1 MKKIFTIL
9 LSLATVTT
17 ALAGGPMTNTNQ
29 SAAFLR
35 SIARGTTLDT
45 DAVYNNPAG
54 TVFMEDGWHLGINN
68 QMAKQTRTITSS
80 FAPFNMGINNMSLLQ
95 LDDKGYMQ
103 YLPKE
108 FTGEVFSP
116 LVPSVHLT
124 WKKNRWAVMLGMGV
138 NGGGGSLEF
147 NDGLGSFERQFAVLP
162 MGMQQLGVNAT
173 KYGMDMY
180 LKGSSQTLAFNA
192 GVAFRITDWLS
203 AAAMVRYSTS
213 SNAYE
218 GYMKNISVLV
228 GNKLTPAS
236 AIFGNAFSQLQ
247 NQLTGLQAQYEQV
260 VGAYG
265 ADSEAAQQLAAGM
278 QQVGEAMTTVG
289 TNAVKTADHILDVKQ
304 TGYSIS
310 PVLALYF
317 QKGKWA
323 ASAKYEFK
331 MATELEIESAEVSA
345 NDAVINALFPNGAK
359 VKAETPALLALA
371 ASRECG
377 PVKIT
382 AEYHLFFDKD
392 AENSFS
398 SCIEGNTMEYLL
410 GAEWQISK
418 KWLVSCGAQRTQL
431 NMNENAY
438 SDMNYSISSWST
450 AIGAAYQV
458 CDMIRINVG
467 LMPTFYDEATA
478 VGKDSNGIDFKDVY
492 NRTSMAWGIGLDFK
506 F

>member
-17 ALAGGPMTNTNQ
+17 AMAGGPMTNTNQ

-54 TVFMEDGWHLGINN
+54 TAFMEDGWHLGIND
-68 QMAKQTRTITSS
+68 QMAKQTRTINST
-80 FAPFNMGINNMSLLQ
+80 FAPFAMGAANNGQAS
-95 LDDKGYMQ
+95 
-103 YLPKE
+103 KE
-108 FTGEVFSP
+108 FKGEVFSP
-116 LVPSVHLT
+116 VIPSVHLT
-124 WKKNRWAVMLGMGV
+124 WKKNRWAIMLGMGV

-147 NDGLGSFERQFAVLP
+147 EGGLGSFERQFSVLP
-162 MGMQQLGVNAT
+162 VGVSNLGQAFGLSANQ
-173 KYGMDMY
+173 YNMDMY

-203 AAAMVRYSTS
+203 AAAMVRYSTT

-218 GYMKNISVLV
+218 GYMKNIQINPTCAAL
-228 GNKLTPAS
+228 GLNGAMMS
-236 AIFGNAFSQLQ
+236 APQFF
-247 NQLTGLQAQYEQV
+247 QA
-260 VGAYG
+260 VGAKLG
-265 ADSEAAQQLAAGM
+265 AMNPQLAAAAT
-278 QQVGEAMTTVG
+278 QYAALTS
-289 TNAVKTADHILDVKQ
+289 DHILDVEQ
-304 TGYSIS
+304 TGNSIS

-331 MATELEIESAEVSA
+331 MGTELEIKSAEVSA
-345 NDAVINALFPNGAK
+345 KDPVINGIFADGSK

-371 ASRECG
+371 ASRQCG

-382 AEYHLFFDKD
+382 AEYHLYFDKD

-398 SCIEGNTMEYLL
+398 SCIEGNTMEYLV

-418 KWLVSCGAQRTQL
+418 KWLVSCGVQRTQL
-431 NMNENAY
+431 DMNENAY
-438 SDMNYSISSWST
+438 SDMNFSTPSWST
-450 AIGAAYQV
+450 GIGAAYQV
-458 CDMIRINVG
+458 CDLLRINLGV
-467 LMPTFYDEATA
+467 MPTFYEEVTSK
-478 VGKDSNGIDFKDVY
+478 GQDSNGIDFTDLY
-492 NRTSMAWGIGLDFK
+492 DRTSMAWGIGLDFK

>member
-35 SIARGTTLDT
+35 HIARGTTLDT

-54 TVFMEDGWHLGINN
+54 TVFMEDGWHLGLNN
-68 QMAKQTRTITSS
+68 QMAKQTRTITST
-80 FAPFNMGINNMSLLQ
+80 FAPFAMGAGNNGQ
-95 LDDKGYMQ
+95 VT
-103 YLPKE
+103 KE
-108 FTGEVFSP
+108 FEGEVFSP
-116 LVPSVHLT
+116 VIPSVHLT

-147 NDGLGSFERQFAVLP
+147 DNGLGSFERQFSVLP
-162 MGMQQLGVNAT
+162 TGVSNLG
-173 KYGMDMY
+173 KEYGLSANQYAMDMY

-218 GYMKNISVLV
+218 GYIKNIQINPTCAALGLNGAMMSAPAFFQAVDA
-228 GNKLTPAS
+228 KLG
-236 AIFGNAFSQLQ
+236 AINPTIDAAADQYAA
-247 NQLTGLQAQYEQV
+247 LT
-260 VGAYG
+260 
-265 ADSEAAQQLAAGM
+265 S
-278 QQVGEAMTTVG
+278 
-289 TNAVKTADHILDVKQ
+289 DHILDVKQ

-331 MATELEIESAEVSA
+331 MATELEIESASA
-345 NDAVINALFPNGAK
+345 EDKVINGIFPNGAK

-382 AEYHLFFDKD
+382 AEYHLYFDKD
-392 AENSFS
+392 AKNSFS
-398 SCIEGNTMEYLL
+398 PCITGNTMEYLA

-418 KWLVSCGAQRTQL
+418 RWLVSCGVQRTQL
-431 NMNENAY
+431 DMDENAY

-450 AIGAAYQV
+450 GIGAAFQA
-458 CDMIRINVG
+458 CDLLRINVG
-467 LMPTFYDEATA
+467 VMPTFYDEATA

>member
-17 ALAGGPMTNTNQ
+17 AMAGGPMTNTNQ

-54 TVFMEDGWHLGINN
+54 TAFMEDGWHLGIND
-68 QMAKQTRTITSS
+68 QMAKQTRTINST
-80 FAPFNMGINNMSLLQ
+80 FAPFAMGAANNGQAS
-95 LDDKGYMQ
+95 
-103 YLPKE
+103 KE
-108 FTGEVFSP
+108 FKGEVFSP
-116 LVPSVHLT
+116 VIPSVHLT

-147 NDGLGSFERQFAVLP
+147 EGGLGSFERQFSVLP
-162 MGMQQLGVNAT
+162 VGVSNLGQAFGLSANQ
-173 KYGMDMY
+173 YNMDMY

-203 AAAMVRYSTS
+203 AAAMVRYSTT

-218 GYMKNISVLV
+218 GYMKHIQINPTCAAL
-228 GNKLTPAS
+228 GLNGAMMS
-236 AIFGNAFSQLQ
+236 APQFF
-247 NQLTGLQAQYEQV
+247 QA
-260 VGAYG
+260 VGAKLG
-265 ADSEAAQQLAAGM
+265 AMNPQLAAAAT
-278 QQVGEAMTTVG
+278 QYAALTS
-289 TNAVKTADHILDVKQ
+289 DHILDVEQ
-304 TGYSIS
+304 TGNSIS

-331 MATELEIESAEVSA
+331 MGTELEIKSAEVSA
-345 NDAVINALFPNGAK
+345 KDPVINGIFADGSK

-371 ASRECG
+371 ASRQCG

-382 AEYHLFFDKD
+382 AEYHLYFDKD

-398 SCIEGNTMEYLL
+398 SCIEGNTMEYLV

-418 KWLVSCGAQRTQL
+418 KWLVSCGVQRTQL
-431 NMNENAY
+431 DMNENAY
-438 SDMNYSISSWST
+438 SDMNFSTPSWST
-450 AIGAAYQV
+450 GIGAAYQV
-458 CDMIRINVG
+458 CDLLRINLGV
-467 LMPTFYDEATA
+467 MPTFYEEVTSK
-478 VGKDSNGIDFKDVY
+478 GQDSNGIDFTDLY
-492 NRTSMAWGIGLDFK
+492 DRTSMAWGIGLDFK

>member
-17 ALAGGPMTNTNQ
+17 AMAGGPMTNTNQ

-35 SIARGTTLDT
+35 HIARGTTLDT

-54 TVFMEDGWHLGINN
+54 TVFMEDGWHLGLND
-68 QMAKQTRTITSS
+68 QMAKQTRTITST
-80 FAPFNMGINNMSLLQ
+80 FAPFAMGAGNNGQ
-95 LDDKGYMQ
+95 AT
-103 YLPKE
+103 KE
-108 FTGEVFSP
+108 LEGEVFSP
-116 LVPSVHLT
+116 LIPSVHLT

-147 NDGLGSFERQFAVLP
+147 DNGLGSFERQFSVLP
-162 MGMQQLGVNAT
+162 VGVSNLGQAFGLSANQYA
-173 KYGMDMY
+173 MDMY

-203 AAAMVRYSTS
+203 AAAMVRYSTT

-218 GYMKNISVLV
+218 GHMKNIQFNPTAAALGYNGSMVS
-228 GNKLTPAS
+228 AS
-236 AIFGNAFSQLQ
+236 KFFMDAATALNGMADKMEAAGNAQM
-247 NQLTGLQAQYEQV
+247 
-260 VGAYG
+260 
-265 ADSEAAQQLAAGM
+265 AATLRGVAN
-278 QQVGEAMTTVG
+278 EKLLPNTV
-289 TNAVKTADHILDVKQ
+289 TTADHILDVEQ

-317 QKGKWA
+317 QKGKWS

-331 MATELEIESAEVSA
+331 MATELEIKSAEVSA
-345 NDAVINALFPNGAK
+345 KDPVINGIFADGSK

-371 ASRECG
+371 ASRQCG
-377 PVKIT
+377 PVKVT
-382 AEYHLFFDKD
+382 AEYHLYFDKD
-392 AENSFS
+392 AQNSFS
-398 SCIEGNTMEYLL
+398 SCIEGNTMEYIL

-450 AIGAAYQV
+450 GIGAAYQV
-458 CDMIRINVG
+458 CDLLRINVG
-467 LMPTFYDEATA
+467 VMPTFYDEATA
-478 VGKDSNGIDFKDVY
+478 VGQDSNGIDFKDVY

>member
-17 ALAGGPMTNTNQ
+17 AMAGGPMTNTNQ

-35 SIARGTTLDT
+35 HIARGTTLDT

-54 TVFMEDGWHLGINN
+54 TVFMEDGWHLGLNN
-68 QMAKQTRTITSS
+68 QMAKQTRTITST
-80 FAPFNMGINNMSLLQ
+80 FAPFAMGAGNNGQ
-95 LDDKGYMQ
+95 VT
-103 YLPKE
+103 KE
-108 FTGEVFSP
+108 FEGEVFSP
-116 LVPSVHLT
+116 VIPSVHLT

-147 NDGLGSFERQFAVLP
+147 DNGLGSFERQFSVLP
-162 MGMQQLGVNAT
+162 GSITAMGAQFGQLDPAFADI
-173 KYGMDMY
+173 KASQYSMDMY

-203 AAAMVRYSTS
+203 AAAMVRYSTT

-218 GYMKNISVLV
+218 GHMKNIQINPTCAALGLS
-228 GNKLTPAS
+228 GNMMSAPAFFQ
-236 AIFGNAFSQLQ
+236 AAGAQLGAV
-247 NQLTGLQAQYEQV
+247 NPQLGAAGAQY
-260 VGAYG
+260 
-265 ADSEAAQQLAAGM
+265 AAL
-278 QQVGEAMTTVG
+278 TS
-289 TNAVKTADHILDVKQ
+289 DHILDVEQ

-317 QKGKWA
+317 QKGKWS

-331 MATELEIESAEVSA
+331 MATELEIKSAEVSA
-345 NDAVINALFPNGAK
+345 KDPVINGIFADGSK

-371 ASRECG
+371 ASRQCG
-377 PVKIT
+377 PVKVT
-382 AEYHLFFDKD
+382 AEYHLYFDKD
-392 AENSFS
+392 AQNSFS
-398 SCIEGNTMEYLL
+398 SCIEGNTMEYIL

-450 AIGAAYQV
+450 GIGAAYQV
-458 CDMIRINVG
+458 CDLLRINVG
-467 LMPTFYDEATA
+467 VMPTFYDEATA
-478 VGKDSNGIDFKDVY
+478 VGQDSNGIDFKDVY